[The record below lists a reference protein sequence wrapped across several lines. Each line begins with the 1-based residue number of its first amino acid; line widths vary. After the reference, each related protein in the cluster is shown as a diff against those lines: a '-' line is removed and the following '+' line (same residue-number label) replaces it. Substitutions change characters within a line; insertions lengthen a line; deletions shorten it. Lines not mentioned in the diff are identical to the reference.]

1 MLQAKEMAKVEPDE
15 ITGRAGEGLAA
26 PKLQTDATTAQLHS
40 PRLELCELTDQG

>member
-26 PKLQTDATTAQLHS
+26 PKLQTDGTAL
-40 PRLELCELTDQG
+40 PAALPKTGTV